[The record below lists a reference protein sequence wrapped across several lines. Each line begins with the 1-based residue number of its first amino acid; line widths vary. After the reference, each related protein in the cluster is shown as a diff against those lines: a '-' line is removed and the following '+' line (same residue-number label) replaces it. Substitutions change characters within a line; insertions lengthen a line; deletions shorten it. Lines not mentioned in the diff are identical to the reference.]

1 MTISKSCLW
10 QGFRWSHTIA
20 ALTIMLLP
28 TLSFGADLMLQNA
41 PVSVYFS
48 PRGGAE
54 DAVVAEVGRA
64 TETVSV
70 LAYSFTSPAIVT
82 ALVEAHRRGVKVTL
96 VLDKSQRSDQR
107 SGTEDAVRAGIPTYI
122 DSRHAIAHNKV
133 MVIDGHKV
141 ITGSFNFTRSAE
153 ERNAENLLIIESA
166 ELTRLYQQEWDKHA
180 RHSERRQ

>member
-1 MTISKSCLW
+1 MSS
-10 QGFRWSHTIA
+10 
-20 ALTIMLLP
+20 LTPNCAPKVTVLLCSLLFLFGSP
-28 TLSFGADLMLQNA
+28 CHGADITLREA
-41 PVSVYFS
+41 PLSVYFS

-54 DAVVAEVGRA
+54 NAVVAEVGRA

-70 LAYSFTSPAIVT
+70 LAYSFTSPAIVS
-82 ALVEAHRRGVKVTL
+82 ALIEAHKRGVKVTL

-107 SGTEDAVRAGIPTYI
+107 SGTEEVVQAGILTYI

-141 ITGSFNFTRSAE
+141 ITGSFNFTKSAE

-166 ELTRLYQQEWDKHA
+166 ELARLYQQEWDKHA
-180 RHSERRQ
+180 GHSERRQ